1 MTDLDMDI
9 KDRSIVDKIPY
20 IEKASIL
27 LLTIGEE
34 AAAKILQ
41 QLGPKEV
48 QRIGTSMA
56 NLTDVKR
63 ERVIAVFDSFIS
75 ELTNTTGFGIGADNY
90 LRNVLTRA
98 LGEEKATGIIDR
110 ILLGGN
116 TQGLETLKWMD
127 ARAISDV
134 IKQEHPQ
141 IQAIVIAYLE
151 GDLSAE
157 VLSYLPENMR
167 LDVIV
172 RVAKLDTV
180 QPDAL
185 NELNNILERQFSGGS
200 SAQKRRIGGAKVAA
214 DIMTNLEGSVEKNL
228 MKSLTDFDKDMAEN
242 IQDLMFVFSNLMDVD
257 DRGIQSILR
266 DIPNDLLL
274 IALKGAD
281 EDLRQKIFNNM
292 SVRAAELLRDDLEV
306 LGPTR
311 LSDVESAQ
319 REILNIARQKA
330 NDGEIIL
337 GGSGEKL
344 I

>member
-157 VLSYLPENMR
+157 VLSYLPGNMR

-214 DIMTNLEGSVEKNL
+214 DIIEKNL
-228 MKSLTDFDKDMAEN
+228 MKSLADFDKDMAEN